1 MCDLDSQLTDT
12 QQESQQSHLSE
23 VSRLLALERNSHNF
37 FEYVRM
43 SFRHPPSLIC
53 FFGHD
58 ISDTLSTFWQPKRLR
73 RFDSKISHLPKR
85 VHLASLLLLFIIV
98 LVRTPFPL
106 CVPRPLLTPI
116 TPVLATRS
124 SIKIRQDEPYAD
136 VTISLV

>member
-53 FFGHD
+53 FFWPRHFRYAKHLLAAKKAASIRLQD
-58 ISDTLSTFWQPKRLR
+58 IAPPETSAPRVAAAAFYHCLGTYSFSTARPE
-73 RFDSKISHLPKR
+73 
-85 VHLASLLLLFIIV
+85 AFIN
-98 LVRTPFPL
+98 
-106 CVPRPLLTPI
+106 
-116 TPVLATRS
+116 
-124 SIKIRQDEPYAD
+124 AD
-136 VTISLV
+136 YPSTCYQILN